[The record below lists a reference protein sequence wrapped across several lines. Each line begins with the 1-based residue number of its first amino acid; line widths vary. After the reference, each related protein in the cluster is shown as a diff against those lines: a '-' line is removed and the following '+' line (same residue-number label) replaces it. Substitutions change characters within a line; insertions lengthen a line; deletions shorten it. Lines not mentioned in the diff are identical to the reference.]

1 MKIIFSLILWL
12 NHLIFYYLNLCF
24 IKKFKTLLC
33 EHLDMKQVFHAQYKL
48 PLLLILL
55 FMCKKILFGNFIIL
69 SFANDYKSQ
78 NNIILLACFSICHMY
93 IVILHVN
100 DCSKHK
106 ILLRCETYTFLAWPC
121 QFVQQI
127 LFNMIF
133 VFTEVA
139 YSITEGHSSFRS
151 CSSGKF
157 LTFSSAEYYAGSC
170 RWGATRKMNDNCNY
184 PTSCTVHAS
193 NSWLDNDPCVGSVKT
208 LTWGESC
215 TGNNSIFVYALLSN
229 CNALLY

>member
-1 MKIIFSLILWL
+1 M
-12 NHLIFYYLNLCF
+12 
-24 IKKFKTLLC
+24 TT
-33 EHLDMKQVFHAQYKL
+33 Q
-48 PLLLILL
+48 
-55 FMCKKILFGNFIIL
+55 
-69 SFANDYKSQ
+69 SQ
-78 NNIILLACFSICHMY
+78 NYISLLACFSICHMY

-100 DCSKHK
+100 DYSKHK
-106 ILLRCETYTFLAWPC
+106 ILFRCETYTFLALPC

-139 YSITEGHSSFRS
+139 YSITEGQSSFRS

-170 RWGATRKMNDNCNY
+170 RWWATSKMNSNCNY
-184 PTSCTVHAS
+184 PTSCTVHAT